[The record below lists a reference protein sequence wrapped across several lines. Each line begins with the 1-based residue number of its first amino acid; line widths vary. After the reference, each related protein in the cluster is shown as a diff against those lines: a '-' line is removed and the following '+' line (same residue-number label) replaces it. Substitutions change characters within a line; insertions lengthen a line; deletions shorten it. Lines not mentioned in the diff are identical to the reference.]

1 MRYVISRKPVNNFD
15 SMFGDLFSDWSSL
28 GRAVPAI
35 DLYEKEDAY
44 VLEAEVASYDKDRVK
59 IDVHKHILTLSYDGN
74 KKEEKEEDKKSFLV
88 QEIARPAFERRFSL
102 PEGINEEAICA
113 DFKDGLVIITMPKA
127 KVEEPKRIEIK
138 FN

>member
-1 MRYVISRKPVNNFD
+1 MS
-15 SMFGDLFSDWSSL
+15 
-28 GRAVPAI
+28 
-35 DLYEKEDAY
+35 YE
-44 VLEAEVASYDKDRVK
+44 
-59 IDVHKHILTLSYDGN
+59 GN
-74 KKEEKEEDKKSFLV
+74 KKDEEKKSFLV

-102 PEGINEEAICA
+102 PEGINEEAISA